1 MNVKDLGKKI
11 VNTTSDITLKAG
23 AQVDGIA
30 ESVSE
35 FARKKINS
43 SAKENLVKNSG
54 RISNAIGTGV
64 EGMAIGAGSGMVVG
78 GISGAISDDES
89 VIGGAAKGAAGG
101 ALFGL
106 AGGVASGAIHNSP
119 GLFTNAIGDYEAVA
133 GKISK
138 WKTKMG
144 DGISDSLNSA
154 ML

>member
-1 MNVKDLGKKI
+1 MNFKDFGKKI
-11 VNTTSDITLKAG
+11 ANAASDTLKAG

-35 FARKKINS
+35 ATRKKLS
-43 SAKENLVKNSG
+43 SSTKDFFSKNSG

-119 GLFTNAIGDYEAVA
+119 GLFTNAVGDYEAVA

-138 WKTKMG
+138 WKAKMG